1 MTQLLV
7 TIIGQDRTGLVER
20 LSDTVYQNHGN
31 WLQSSLSQLSGQFA
45 GIIQLEI
52 EPHHI
57 MQLSQALS
65 QIDELQIHIVEAQS
79 QKTVSFDNYLLQVT
93 GNDRPGIIKEV
104 TAHLTQLG
112 INIIKLTS
120 QTQSAP
126 NWGYPIFSAN
136 FELELPNA
144 LTIGDVQAHL
154 EQLSDDLTI
163 DLLTADEIAT
173 V

>member
-1 MTQLLV
+1 MYYDPITR
-7 TIIGQDRTGLVER
+7 DHYRP
-20 LSDTVYQNHGN
+20 DTVYQNHGN

-126 NWGYPIFSAN
+126 N
-136 FELELPNA
+136 
-144 LTIGDVQAHL
+144 
-154 EQLSDDLTI
+154 
-163 DLLTADEIAT
+163 
-173 V
+173 

>member
-93 GNDRPGIIKEV
+93 G
-104 TAHLTQLG
+104 
-112 INIIKLTS
+112 
-120 QTQSAP
+120 
-126 NWGYPIFSAN
+126 
-136 FELELPNA
+136 
-144 LTIGDVQAHL
+144 
-154 EQLSDDLTI
+154 
-163 DLLTADEIAT
+163 
-173 V
+173 